1 MQKASLLTVFL
12 LVGVTSLTTE
22 TFQERSSV
30 DRVTQEILA
39 LERAALDRW
48 IALDPEGYLQLYA
61 PDVTYFDPTTDLRV
75 DGLKAMQ
82 ERLAP
87 MKSAKSPFSD
97 RRFEMVGAKVQRYGE
112 VALLTFNL
120 NVYGRP
126 ANQPERVLTRWN
138 STEVYGRRN
147 GKWALVHSHW
157 SYIKP
162 EIKQPGI

>member
-1 MQKASLLTVFL
+1 LRKASFVTVFL
-12 LVGVTSLTTE
+12 LCGVTSPSTE
-22 TFQERSSV
+22 TLQERSSV
-30 DRVTQEILA
+30 DRLTQEIVA
-39 LERAALDRW
+39 LERSALDRW
-48 IALDPEGYLQLYA
+48 IALDPEGYLKLYA
-61 PDVTYFDPTTDLRV
+61 PDVTYFDPTTDLRI

-97 RRFEMVGAKVQRYGE
+97 RRYEMTGAKVQRYGD
-112 VALLTFNL
+112 VALLTYNL
-120 NVYGRP
+120 TNYGKP

-138 STEVYGRRN
+138 STEVYGRRD
-147 GKWALVHSHW
+147 GKWVLLHSHW